1 MDLLFN
7 QYQVIKI
14 DNLYENEFNVEKTD
28 LTFLGREDKA

>member
-14 DNLYENEFNVEKTD
+14 EFNVEKTD
-28 LTFLGREDKA
+28 LTFLGREDKV